1 MYHKQTCEHHIQPD
15 DGHQIVTPR
24 ARSAGPGQ
32 LCNVGTT
39 DSSPGERVPNDP
51 SSSLLRTRIRIGM
64 TELKCKLE
72 SRSILEKE
80 AAKCIS
86 LPVTVQL
93 DQVQLSFHSIDLSLV
108 YFPSSILS
116 SLTSLVNQ
124 SRLITLGNS
133 LFLLIKDTSITYI
146 KMRFSYDLD

>member
-1 MYHKQTCEHHIQPD
+1 MNITFSLTMDIKSLRLELDRPDPVNSATLGRQTLP
-15 DGHQIVTPR
+15 
-24 ARSAGPGQ
+24 
-32 LCNVGTT
+32 
-39 DSSPGERVPNDP
+39 PGERVPNDP
-51 SSSLLRTRIRIGM
+51 SSSLLLTRIRIGI

-80 AAKCIS
+80 ASKCIS